1 MGDLKRQW
9 TELSLETKL
18 GIVVVPLVVAVIGA
32 AVPLLASTGGDDKV
46 AGGSAEPNPSAV
58 GYRKDVGRVCDD
70 LNSANRARRR
80 SALRLKKDLLQARET
95 MAQRDATINDTQRT
109 LDRSAPIYAAF
120 AGLSPPSP
128 ARALHETTAR
138 AWKDSLRL
146 LRGYRSRLEDGTTR
160 ERLIAELE
168 RFKRGSSLTI
178 ENNGVEVRTGLERL
192 GGAECDLAVPKTV
205 PVFTLPPVE
214 PPAPPRESNSPP
226 TEPRG
231 TIPTATGEPP
241 IVPTPTPNGAP
252 RGEPSPQP
260 EPTPEPTL
268 VPTAEPTPV
277 PTPTA
282 TSTAT
287 ATGTPTP

>member
-1 MGDLKRQW
+1 
-9 TELSLETKL
+9 
-18 GIVVVPLVVAVIGA
+18 
-32 AVPLLASTGGDDKV
+32 
-46 AGGSAEPNPSAV
+46 
-58 GYRKDVGRVCDD
+58 
-70 LNSANRARRR
+70 
-80 SALRLKKDLLQARET
+80 
-95 MAQRDATINDTQRT
+95 MAQRDAMIDDTQRT
-109 LDRSAPIYAAF
+109 LDRSAPIYTAF
-120 AGLSPPSP
+120 AGLSPPPP
-128 ARALHETTAR
+128 AMALHETTSQ
-138 AWKDSLRL
+138 AWVDSLRL

-214 PPAPPRESNSPP
+214 PPAPPRETNSPP

-241 IVPTPTPNGAP
+241 IVPTSTPHGAP

-260 EPTPEPTL
+260 EPTP

-287 ATGTPTP
+287 ATATGTPTP